1 MEQKIRG
8 DRTSADACTRQ
19 AVVNHET
26 VASANAQQH
35 EMRQLKTHLKAAEK
49 WGRRWTLINAA
60 LTGLYFFLT
69 FVSMAAIFWLSFFIY
84 FTPRCSKLNSQGG
97 ETEQVGV
104 NQLILF
110 FLYNSNSKS

>member
-8 DRTSADACTRQ
+8 DRTKADACTRQ

-49 WGRRWTLINAA
+49 WGRRWTLINGA

-69 FVSMAAIFWLSFFIY
+69 FVSMAAIFWLLLFLFPSFLC
-84 FTPRCSKLNSQGG
+84 CSKCKSRGS
-97 ETEQVGV
+97 EMEQ
-104 NQLILF
+104 LLTILF
-110 FLYNSNSKS
+110 FP

>member
-1 MEQKIRG
+1 MEQKIRV
-8 DRTSADACTRQ
+8 DRTKADACTRQ

-49 WGRRWTLINAA
+49 WGRRWTLINGA

-69 FVSMAAIFWLSFFIY
+69 FVSMAAIFWLLFLISSF
-84 FTPRCSKLNSQGG
+84 L
-97 ETEQVGV
+97 VV
-104 NQLILF
+104 
-110 FLYNSNSKS
+110 